1 MNPVKITIN
10 INVSPE
16 GVQVTEDRTAAVLV
30 NESQAPAPAELDQPE
45 AALEVEMY
53 ETMASV
59 PTDEEA
65 GLVLD
70 VSMTAATELP
80 RQEGA
85 IDVTVEETEAPPPS
99 PLEDLDDLSDAA

>member
-16 GVQVTEDRTAAVLV
+16 GVEVTEDRKAAVLID
-30 NESQAPAPAELDQPE
+30 ESQAPAPAELDQPE
-45 AALEVEMY
+45 AAVEAEMY
-53 ETMASV
+53 ETMAPA
-59 PTDEEA
+59 PTDAEA
-65 GLVLD
+65 GLVFD
-70 VSMTAATELP
+70 VSMTSATELS

-85 IDVTVEETEAPPPS
+85 IDVTGEETVAPPPL